1 MIYSMRMLMTYVL
14 VWIIW
19 CEVLVWN
26 FDDKN
31 YDFDRVVLFVDFIL
45 LKSVD
50 FTGVLSDFL
59 TVIFDSLL
67 DEILLI

>member
-1 MIYSMRMLMTYVL
+1 MTDVL
-14 VWIIW
+14 VWIDVKFLI
-19 CEVLVWN
+19 WN

-50 FTGVLSDFL
+50 FTGVLIDF
-59 TVIFDSLL
+59 
-67 DEILLI
+67 EIGFLIVC